1 MARIQ
6 LRRDTTVNWL
16 AADPVLAQGEQG
28 LDVTTGFLYIG
39 DGSTPISQLPPFTG
53 DNTAV
58 YTKTETDVLLGSK
71 ADKADTYTKDE
82 TAVQINSATLPL
94 GQGSDVVIT
103 TPGDD
108 DILAY
113 DAGTANWTNQKFYTN
128 SAYNTEDDAKAAGK
142 NEGDVYYNLTFGK
155 ALIIGGP
162 QIPQKKSLADAAQ
175 GEVFYNQDTNDIE
188 IKGVRTVTVN
198 AGSVEANADTTEP
211 RGTLGWDPNP
221 AVMYVSSGSFWIKI
235 GQGRADA

>member
-71 ADKADTYTKDE
+71 SDKADTYTKDE

-162 QIPQKKSLADAAQ
+162 QIPTKRSDNDATSLQVYYSTDSNVA
-175 GEVFYNQDTNDIE
+175 
-188 IKGVRTVTVN
+188 TVKDVT
-198 AGSVEANADTTEP
+198 STTELKNIVAAS
-211 RGTLGWDPNP
+211 TD
-221 AVMYVSSGSFWIKI
+221 F
-235 GQGRADA
+235 ADFQARIANL

>member
-71 ADKADTYTKDE
+71 SDKADTYTKAE

-113 DAGTANWTNQKFYTN
+113 DSSTANWINQKFYTN
-128 SAYNTEDDAKAAGK
+128 AAYNTEDDAKAAGR

-155 ALIIGGP
+155 TLIIGGT
-162 QIPQKKSLADAAQ
+162 QIPGKKSAGDASSLEVYYDTSDNKITVKDVISLTELKNISAASTDFADFQAR
-175 GEVFYNQDTNDIE
+175 I
-188 IKGVRTVTVN
+188 
-198 AGSVEANADTTEP
+198 AN
-211 RGTLGWDPNP
+211 L
-221 AVMYVSSGSFWIKI
+221 
-235 GQGRADA
+235 

>member
-71 ADKADTYTKDE
+71 SDKADTYTKDE

-162 QIPQKKSLADAAQ
+162 QIPTKRSDNDAISLQVYYSTDSNVA
-175 GEVFYNQDTNDIE
+175 
-188 IKGVRTVTVN
+188 TVKDVT
-198 AGSVEANADTTEP
+198 STTELKNIVAAS
-211 RGTLGWDPNP
+211 TD
-221 AVMYVSSGSFWIKI
+221 F
-235 GQGRADA
+235 ADFQARIANL

>member
-58 YTKTETDVLLGSK
+58 YTKVETDVLLGSK
-71 ADKADTYTKDE
+71 ADKTDTYTKDE

-94 GQGSDVVIT
+94 GQGSDVTLT
-103 TPGDD
+103 TPTNDQV
-108 DILAY
+108 LAY
-113 DAGTANWTNQKFYTN
+113 NGSTANWENKTIYANV
-128 SAYNTEDDAKAAGK
+128 AYNTEDDAKASGK
-142 NEGDVYYNLTFGK
+142 NEGDVYYNNSFSKT
-155 ALIIGGP
+155 LIIGSV
-162 QIPQKKSLADAAQ
+162 QIPGKKAAGDASSLEVYYDT
-175 GEVFYNQDTNDIE
+175 GEN
-188 IKGVRTVTVN
+188 KVTVKDVI
-198 AGSVEANADTTEP
+198 SVTELKNISSASSDFADFQARIAN
-211 RGTLGWDPNP
+211 L
-221 AVMYVSSGSFWIKI
+221 
-235 GQGRADA
+235 